1 MDPVHDVLIIGG
13 GIAGLSLASELAD
26 RRGSG
31 AGIVLAETEP
41 ALAHHTSGRSAE
53 QLIPSYGPEPVRE
66 LTAVTVAGLLDPR
79 PAPPRPLAWPSRMV
93 LVGTGAGLRAQAVPG
108 MQELSRAAL
117 AELCPELA
125 CSPPEAVAGGLLDA
139 TSVRTDAAALVAWHR
154 DRATAAGARILT
166 GAPVRAAE
174 PDGEGWRATAG
185 GQRIR
190 ARQVVVAAGAWADEV
205 AGRFGAAPLG
215 LRPLRRTAALVRLA
229 RPLAPDHPMVVAAG
243 SGWYY
248 RRAGDGALVSPSEAV
263 PSEPCDAQPVL
274 EDVEDLVA
282 RLNAV
287 TSLGAT
293 GIERAWTGLRTE
305 APDGVPVCGPDPDVP
320 GLLWLAGQSGYGFQT
335 STAMARAA
343 ADLLL
348 DGAVGPW
355 CSRDTAAALDP
366 GRFRR
371 GPGHPVPPLP

>member
-1 MDPVHDVLIIGG
+1 MDPACDVLIIGG
-13 GIAGLSLASELAD
+13 GIAGLSLASELAE

-41 ALAHHTSGRSAE
+41 VLAHHTSGRSAE
-53 QLIPSYGPEPVRE
+53 QLIPSYGPAPVRE
-66 LTAVTVAGLLDPR
+66 LTGATVARLLDPH
-79 PAPPRPLAWPSRMV
+79 PATPRPLAWPSRMV
-93 LVGTGAGLRAQAVPG
+93 LVGSEARLRAEGAPG
-108 MQELSRAAL
+108 TRLLSRAEL
-117 AELCPELA
+117 VELCPELA
-125 CSPPEAVAGGLLDA
+125 CSPADAVEAGRLDS

-154 DRATAAGARILT
+154 DRAAAAGARLLT
-166 GAPVRAAE
+166 GAPVTAAD
-174 PDGEGWRATAG
+174 PDGAGWRVAAG
-185 GQRIR
+185 GDRIR

-205 AGRFGAAPLG
+205 AGLFGAAPLG

-229 RPLAPDHPMVVAAG
+229 KPLAPDHPMVVAAD

-274 EDVEDLVA
+274 EDVEDLLG
-282 RLNAV
+282 RLNTV

-305 APDGVPVCGPDPDVP
+305 APDGVPVCGADADVP
-320 GLLWLAGQSGYGFQT
+320 GLLWLAGQGGYGFQT

-371 GPGHPVPPLP
+371 

>member
-1 MDPVHDVLIIGG
+1 MDPVQDVLIIGG
-13 GIAGLSLASELAD
+13 GIAGLSLASTLAE

-31 AGIVLAETEP
+31 AGIVLAEAEP

-53 QLIPSYGPEPVRE
+53 QLIPSYGPAPVRE
-66 LTAVTVAGLLDPR
+66 LTAATVAGLLDPR

-93 LVGTGAGLRAQAVPG
+93 LVGTAAGLRAEAVPG
-108 MQELSRAAL
+108 LRQLSRPAL
-117 AELCPELA
+117 VELCPELA
-125 CSPPEAVAGGLLDA
+125 SSPPEEVAGGLLDD
-139 TSVRTDAAALVAWHR
+139 TSVRTDAGALVAWHR
-154 DRATAAGARILT
+154 ARAAAAGVRILT
-166 GAPVRAAE
+166 GAPVTAAA
-174 PDGEGWRATAG
+174 PDGEGWRAAVG
-185 GQRIR
+185 GQEVRVR
-190 ARQVVVAAGAWADEV
+190 RVVVAAGAWADEV

-229 RPLAPDHPMVVAAG
+229 KPLAPDHPMVVAAD

-263 PSEPCDAQPVL
+263 PSEPCDAQPVR

-282 RLNAV
+282 RLNTV

-305 APDGVPVCGPDPDVP
+305 SPDGVPVCGFDPEVP

-343 ADLLL
+343 ADLLG

-355 CSRDTAAALDP
+355 CSRETAAALDP
-366 GRFRR
+366 VRFRT
-371 GPGHPVPPLP
+371 GQPLS